1 MQTLNIWEKIAI
13 NEHKEATHIKRNV
26 FGNIVFVTRY
36 LGGVEDE
43 TITNQHDDLFRS
55 IHIGETVSI
64 EELKGD
70 QEW

>member
-36 LGGVEDE
+36 LGGEDE
-43 TITNQHDDLFRS
+43 TDNKSTR
-55 IHIGETVSI
+55 
-64 EELKGD
+64 
-70 QEW
+70 